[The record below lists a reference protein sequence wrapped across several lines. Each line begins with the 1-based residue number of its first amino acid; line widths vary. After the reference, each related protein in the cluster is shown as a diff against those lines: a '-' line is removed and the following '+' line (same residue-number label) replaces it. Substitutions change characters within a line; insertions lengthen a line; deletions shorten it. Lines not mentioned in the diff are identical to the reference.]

1 MPGVPAVVAF
11 LLSGRREAFPGVWR
25 WLRGFLILAQLVSL
39 CWLPVMWL
47 GGDPV
52 NGVGLALL
60 LADIVALIWLLTN
73 QRLRACF
80 SFEKE

>member
-1 MPGVPAVVAF
+1 
-11 LLSGRREAFPGVWR
+11 
-25 WLRGFLILAQLVSL
+25 
-39 CWLPVMWL
+39 MWL

-80 SFEKE
+80 PLRKNNGTFWRTRTPTNVN

>member
-25 WLRGFLILAQLVSL
+25 WLRGFLILAQLVLL
-39 CWLPVMWL
+39 CWQPVMWL
-47 GGDPV
+47 GGDPID
-52 NGVGLALL
+52 GVGLALL

-80 SFEKE
+80 ALEKE

>member
-1 MPGVPAVVAF
+1 
-11 LLSGRREAFPGVWR
+11 L
-25 WLRGFLILAQLVSL
+25 LILAQLVSL

>member
-1 MPGVPAVVAF
+1 MAF
-11 LLSGRREAFPGVWR
+11 LLSGRREAFPDVWR
-25 WLRGFLILAQLVSL
+25 WLRGFLILAQLALL
-39 CWLPVMWL
+39 CWQPVMWL

-52 NGVGLALL
+52 DGVGLALL

-80 SFEKE
+80 SLEKE